1 VDLGWWFDAAGPPI
15 DLYGRHDEMKRVFIS
30 VLLATTLSGI
40 GMCAVAQPLL
50 GDNPLAMLGKA
61 KSDLKL
67 NTSQQLQW
75 DAVVAQTKAA
85 HDAVRTNFE
94 QLKTALQAELA
105 KPEPDFAAL
114 AALADGIRDRH
125 TALHKQTRN
134 AWLALYATFT
144 PDQKAV
150 ARDAIKAGIERMR
163 ERRAMH
169 HGAPSN

>member
-1 VDLGWWFDAAGPPI
+1 
-15 DLYGRHDEMKRVFIS
+15 MKRVFFA
-30 VLLATTLSGI
+30 VLLAIALGGI
-40 GMCAVAQPLL
+40 GMGAVAQPLL
-50 GDNPLAMLGKA
+50 GGNPLAMLGKA

-75 DAVVAQTKAA
+75 DTVVAQTKAA
-85 HDAVRTNFE
+85 HDAGRTDFE

-114 AALADGIRDRH
+114 ATLADSVRDRH
-125 TALHKQTRN
+125 AAVHKQTRN

-150 ARDAIKAGIERMR
+150 ARDTIKAGIERMR
-163 ERRAMH
+163 ERRVMH

>member
-1 VDLGWWFDAAGPPI
+1 
-15 DLYGRHDEMKRVFIS
+15 MKQVFFVALVAI
-30 VLLATTLSGI
+30 ALSGI
-40 GMCAVAQPLL
+40 GTNAVAQPLL
-50 GDNPLAMLGKA
+50 DGNPLAMLGKV

-85 HDAVRTNFE
+85 HDTGRTNFE

-105 KPEPDFAAL
+105 KPEPDFAAV
-114 AALADGIRDRH
+114 AAIADGVRDQH
-125 TALHKQTRN
+125 AALHKQTRN

-144 PDQKAV
+144 PEQKAV
-150 ARDAIKAGIERMR
+150 ARDAIKAGIERMQ

-169 HGAPSN
+169 HGAATR